1 MKFSRKMR
9 EIDAIQEK
17 NHYYKSDLYKMQ
29 IAMPYT
35 ETINDLQQKIGTLE
49 NELIKLKSRFGHRC
63 RRISPKIS
71 IKARAKAVGWS
82 SENTSPFI
90 SNHQV
95 VNMILYNSNIIK
107 S

>member
-17 NHYYKSDLYKMQ
+17 NNYYKSDLYKMQ

-49 NELIKLKSRFGHRC
+49 NELVKLKSRFGHRC
-63 RRISPKIS
+63 RRICSKIS

-82 SENTSPFI
+82 SENTSPSI
-90 SNHQV
+90 SHHKV
-95 VNMILYNSNIIK
+95 SNI
-107 S
+107 SCDPYDMGCQ

>member
-49 NELIKLKSRFGHRC
+49 TELVKLKSRFGHRC
-63 RRISPKIS
+63 RGNSP
-71 IKARAKAVGWS
+71 
-82 SENTSPFI
+82 N
-90 SNHQV
+90 N
-95 VNMILYNSNIIK
+95 
-107 S
+107 

>member
-1 MKFSRKMR
+1 MR

-49 NELIKLKSRFGHRC
+49 AELVKIKSRF
-63 RRISPKIS
+63 
-71 IKARAKAVGWS
+71 AVYS
-82 SENTSPFI
+82 LCNET
-90 SNHQV
+90 
-95 VNMILYNSNIIK
+95 
-107 S
+107 

>member
-49 NELIKLKSRFGHRC
+49 TELVKLKSRYAAYRMLISVEGIVLIIEFRPERRQLAGHQRTHHPLS
-63 RRISPKIS
+63 RTIR
-71 IKARAKAVGWS
+71 
-82 SENTSPFI
+82 
-90 SNHQV
+90 
-95 VNMILYNSNIIK
+95 
-107 S
+107 

>member
-35 ETINDLQQKIGTLE
+35 ETINDLQQKIGSLE
-49 NELIKLKSRFGHRC
+49 NELVKLKSRFDHCWRGN
-63 RRISPKIS
+63 SP
-71 IKARAKAVGWS
+71 
-82 SENTSPFI
+82 NFF
-90 SNHQV
+90 N
-95 VNMILYNSNIIK
+95 
-107 S
+107 

>member
-17 NHYYKSDLYKMQ
+17 NHYYKSDVYKMQ

-49 NELIKLKSRFGHRC
+49 TELVKLKSRFQIIVVEGIVLIIELRPERRQSAGHLRTHHPLS
-63 RRISPKIS
+63 RTIR
-71 IKARAKAVGWS
+71 
-82 SENTSPFI
+82 
-90 SNHQV
+90 
-95 VNMILYNSNIIK
+95 
-107 S
+107 

>member
-35 ETINDLQQKIGTLE
+35 ETINDLQQKVGTLE
-49 NELIKLKSRFGHRC
+49 AELVKLKSRFV
-63 RRISPKIS
+63 K
-71 IKARAKAVGWS
+71 
-82 SENTSPFI
+82 
-90 SNHQV
+90 
-95 VNMILYNSNIIK
+95 
-107 S
+107 

>member
-49 NELIKLKSRFGHRC
+49 TELVKLKSRFAHRTAMIAVEGIVLIFQFRPERRQSAGHLRTHHPLS
-63 RRISPKIS
+63 RTIR
-71 IKARAKAVGWS
+71 
-82 SENTSPFI
+82 
-90 SNHQV
+90 
-95 VNMILYNSNIIK
+95 
-107 S
+107 

>member
-49 NELIKLKSRFGHRC
+49 TELVKLKSRYAHLSRGN
-63 RRISPKIS
+63 SP
-71 IKARAKAVGWS
+71 
-82 SENTSPFI
+82 N
-90 SNHQV
+90 N
-95 VNMILYNSNIIK
+95 
-107 S
+107 

>member
-35 ETINDLQQKIGTLE
+35 ETINDLQQKVGTLE
-49 NELIKLKSRFGHRC
+49 AELVKLKSRF
-63 RRISPKIS
+63 
-71 IKARAKAVGWS
+71 V
-82 SENTSPFI
+82 
-90 SNHQV
+90 
-95 VNMILYNSNIIK
+95 NSNYQVLSNFNLGLNEGSQRVI
-107 S
+107 